1 MRRER
6 FEQVSLQRP
15 DWLTYGRVYAQKPYD
30 AIIHV
35 CSDECLLQRVGAR
48 GLNRN
53 WEDLKG
59 SVFFQ
64 GNRTENLQVVFDFFF
79 LNRATKRS
87 VAKSVITHKPY
98 PLKYSSSQFYKW
110 LI

>member
-1 MRRER
+1 MRRES
-6 FEQVSLQRP
+6 FEQVSLQR
-15 DWLTYGRVYAQKPYD
+15 LTYGGVYAQKPHD
-30 AIIHV
+30 AIIYV

-64 GNRTENLQVVFDFFF
+64 GNRTDNLQVVFDFFF
-79 LNRATKRS
+79 LIEPQKRS

-98 PLKYSSSQFYKW
+98 PLNTHHHNF
-110 LI
+110 ING